1 MDPLVSPLSVPQKR
15 QASFS
20 SASSVSSE
28 SEQYSSSES
37 IVSLKKSRL
46 SLDDKDQKTK
56 ERILRNR
63 AAAQESRDKKRRY
76 VSDLEST
83 NKKLAQENDKTNKR
97 VKTLEEQ
104 NAVLNSQ
111 LEAFT
116 RQLANLQAQ
125 IKFNATT
132 PILFHDF
139 CDSARIAKKEAEAVK
154 PVESIKQRRNL
165 LLPSP
170 MLSPST
176 FSSDEESVYS
186 TQDFQ
191 LDELFDWEGQQV
203 GN

>member
-1 MDPLVSPLSVPQKR
+1 M
-15 QASFS
+15 
-20 SASSVSSE
+20 
-28 SEQYSSSES
+28 
-37 IVSLKKSRL
+37 
-46 SLDDKDQKTK
+46 
-56 ERILRNR
+56 RNR

-139 CDSARIAKKEAEAVK
+139 CDSARIAKKEGLKGYNVK
-154 PVESIKQRRNL
+154 KKRSI
-165 LLPSP
+165 
-170 MLSPST
+170 MCI
-176 FSSDEESVYS
+176 
-186 TQDFQ
+186 
-191 LDELFDWEGQQV
+191 
-203 GN
+203 